1 MKGRESGMPDA
12 DYWNTFFDAPGI
24 LKRLRVAPGGDESVV
39 EFGGGYGTF
48 TLPLARMT
56 TGKIVALD
64 IEPELVTSL
73 GHTARAAGLGNVDV
87 IERDFVSHGTGLADS
102 SVDRALLF
110 NILHIEDPVGLLRE
124 AHRVLKPGGTA
135 AVIHWRRD
143 IDTPRGPSMDI
154 RPSPEQCADWARQA
168 GFWYSSVI
176 DLGNAARWHFGL
188 ILSMPAQA

>member
-12 DYWNTFFDAPGI
+12 DHWNTFFDASGI
-24 LKRLRVAPGGDESVV
+24 LKRLQVAPRGDESVV

-56 TGKIVALD
+56 RGRIVALD
-64 IEPELVTSL
+64 IEPELVASL
-73 GHTARAAGLGNVDV
+73 AHAAQAAGLGNVEV

-102 SVDRALLF
+102 SIDHALLF

-124 AHRVLKPGGTA
+124 AYRVLKPGGTA

-143 IDTPRGPSMDI
+143 IDTPRGPSLAI
-154 RPSPEQCADWARQA
+154 RPSPEQCADWGRLA
-168 GFWYSSVI
+168 GYLPAAGI
-176 DLGNAARWHFGL
+176 DLGSAAPWHFGL
-188 ILSMPAQA
+188 ILSKE